1 MENSSSQRAQKDRFD
16 LNRFVEAQT
25 GIYEQALAELK
36 RGQKESHWMWFIF
49 PQIDGL
55 GRSSTARFYAIKSA
69 AEAKAYL
76 DHPALGKR
84 LIECSS
90 ALLPRKGK
98 SASDIFGFPDDLKLK
113 SSMTLFARVAE
124 SDSVFSRVLD
134 AYFGGDLDQRT
145 IEIVLGSESRL

>member
-1 MENSSSQRAQKDRFD
+1 MENSADQRAREDQFD
-16 LNRFVEAQT
+16 LNRFVEAQAAV
-25 GIYEQALAELK
+25 YDQALAELK

-69 AEAKAYL
+69 EEAKAYL
-76 DHPALGKR
+76 NHTVLGKR
-84 LIECSS
+84 LLECSS
-90 ALLPRKGK
+90 ALLSHRGK

-124 SDSVFSRVLD
+124 SDSVFSCVLD
-134 AYFGGDLDQRT
+134 KYFGGNLDQRT
-145 IEIVLGSESRL
+145 IEILLGSESRL